1 MFFHYS
7 KRDSSRV
14 LLTELRAK
22 GAKSAIYSK
31 NFFEIKL
38 VFRYIVK
45 EIAKSDG
52 HFKNN
57 S

>member
-38 VFRYIVK
+38 VFGYIVK